1 MNLYI
6 TRLNAMGN
14 MIQTMQSMAAE
25 IAHQLGFR
33 EMGIYHYNA
42 NAEKAGERAVRY
54 DGMIAGMSAGDIVVC
69 QFHTWNGLKFERG
82 LVDHIKAYRGRVVIF
97 IHSLEALM
105 IKSSRFMLGETI
117 ELYNQ
122 AEALIVPSHEMKK
135 FLLDSGIRE
144 DMKFIVQEM
153 WDYATEMEPR
163 TMPTYRKEI
172 HCPGVAPQLVQNWKY
187 DIPLKQD
194 AGLKPDELLMEL
206 SRGGFGLEWY
216 HDEQAYQYMRY
227 GSSYT
232 LSRYLAAGIPV
243 IVPAGISCQK
253 LIEENHLGLVV
264 DTLDEAVKA
273 VEAMGESQYQ
283 EYVRHVGRFAPALR
297 KGYYTKKCLIDA
309 VQALFREDMGR
320 GSSQAADVYELGE
333 YEFLTVSLKKS
344 YGGNLALS
352 WNMSGKPDGFLI
364 YDTSGRLVEETDNS
378 YQHYSLI
385 KGEGTEGFVIKA
397 YVNTLKGKMVVAKS
411 APVYLYVES
420 KDAAPLVSVV
430 IPAYNAENYVV
441 RCIDTVLAQ
450 SFADMEVVIV
460 DDGSTDRTPNIL
472 EWYADNF
479 RNIRVVHQENEGVQA
494 ARNAGIMLARG
505 EYTGFV
511 DSDDMI
517 RPDMV
522 ERLYECVKANG
533 CDIAI
538 TSGYEINHRGY
549 SPIMQHSIKE
559 NVAVTAEEFLG
570 MYASGGYAMPA
581 VWNKLY
587 RTSLVKEHLFP
598 LIRYEDE
605 AWTPYVLSYAE
616 KICYLNICAYEY
628 DRINCGSSLVDAW
641 ARKSKEEVFQD
652 HKRSILFYLE
662 QGNPK
667 RLELLKKLAKS
678 ELSSFI
684 KALSYVGYEE
694 LRKQMEGMG

>member
-1 MNLYI
+1 M
-6 TRLNAMGN
+6 
-14 MIQTMQSMAAE
+14 QTMQCMAAE

-33 EMGIYHYNA
+33 EMGVYHYNA
-42 NAEKAGERAVRY
+42 NAEKAGERAVRF

-82 LVDHIKAYRGRVVIF
+82 LVDHIKAYHGRVIIF

-135 FLLDSGIRE
+135 LLLDSGIRG

-153 WDYATEMEPR
+153 WDYTTEMELR
-163 TMPTYRKEI
+163 TMPIFRKEI

-187 DIPLKQD
+187 EIPLKQD

-206 SRGGFGLEWY
+206 SRGGFGLEWH

-253 LIEENHLGLVV
+253 LIEENHLGLVA
-264 DTLDEAVKA
+264 DTLDEAVKD
-273 VEAMGESQYQ
+273 VEAMEESQYQ

-297 KGYYTKKCLIDA
+297 NGYYTKKCLIDA
-309 VQALFREDMGR
+309 VLALFREDMGR
-320 GSSQAADVYELGE
+320 GLSQAADAYELGE

-344 YGGNLALS
+344 YGGNRALS

-364 YDTSGRLVEETDNS
+364 YDTSGKLVEETDNS

-385 KGEGTEGFVIKA
+385 KEEGMEGFVIKA
-397 YVNTLKGKMVVAKS
+397 YVNTLKGKMIVAKS
-411 APVYLYVES
+411 APVYLHVES

-460 DDGSTDRTPNIL
+460 DDGSVDHTPDIL
-472 EWYADNF
+472 VWYAENYQ
-479 RNIRVVHQENEGVQA
+479 NIRVIRQENAGVQA
-494 ARNAGIMLARG
+494 ARNAGIMHAKG

-522 ERLYECVKANG
+522 ERLYECIKSNG

-559 NVAVTAEEFLG
+559 DTAFTAEDFLR

-616 KICYLNICAYEY
+616 MICYLNICAYEY
-628 DRINCGSSLVDAW
+628 DRINCGSSLVDTW

-652 HKRSILFYLE
+652 HKCSILFYLE

-678 ELSSFI
+678 ELSSFM
-684 KALSYVGYEE
+684 KALAYVGYEE
-694 LRKQMEGMG
+694 LRKQVEGMG